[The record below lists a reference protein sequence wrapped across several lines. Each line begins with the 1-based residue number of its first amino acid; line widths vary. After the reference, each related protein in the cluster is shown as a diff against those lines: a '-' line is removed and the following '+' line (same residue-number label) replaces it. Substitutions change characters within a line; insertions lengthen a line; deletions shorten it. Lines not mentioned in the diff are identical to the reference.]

1 MPQKYAQK
9 PEAKISSNRHEK
21 PGKFA
26 EISEVLGSL
35 PIKLLS
41 LKDLN
46 LKDEVEEHGLTH
58 EENAILKAQYF
69 FEKTGLPTLGEDSGI
84 HVDAFPGELGVQTR
98 RWGGLEK
105 ATDEGVDRVFS
116 GTNAESSDDK
126 RGAKFVCFAA
136 LILGRKNK
144 FAIAPFETPSIFSG
158 ETRGIITKNLEAPLK
173 HGIPISSCFKPE
185 GFYKV
190 YAALTVE
197 EKNKVSH
204 RGKAMHKIKDMLKNI
219 LRAGILLRR

>member
-1 MPQKYAQK
+1 MKTLLIATK
-9 PEAKISSNRHEK
+9 N

-26 EISEVLGSL
+26 EISEVLGDL

-41 LKDLN
+41 LKDLG
-46 LKDEVEEHGLTH
+46 LKDEVEEHGATH
-58 EENAILKAQYF
+58 EENAILKARYF
-69 FEKTGLPTLGEDSGI
+69 FKKTGLPILGEDSGI

-105 ATDEGVDRVFS
+105 ATDEEWIAYFLEQMKNVP
-116 GTNAESSDDK
+116 EDK

-136 LILGRKNK
+136 LILGQN
-144 FAIAPFETPSIFSG
+144 FAGASQENPAIFSG
-158 ETRGIITKNLEAPLK
+158 ETRGIITKTLEAPLK
-173 HGIPISSCFKPE
+173 RGIPISSCFKPE

-197 EKNKVSH
+197 EKNRVSH
-204 RGKAMHKIKDMLKNI
+204 RGKAMHYVKDFLAS
-219 LRAGILLRR
+219 RANQ

>member
-1 MPQKYAQK
+1 MPQPLLVATK
-9 PEAKISSNRHEK
+9 N

-46 LKDEVEEHGLTH
+46 LKDEVEERGVTH

-69 FEKTGLPTLGEDSGI
+69 FEKTGLSTLGEDSGI

-105 ATDEGVDRVFS
+105 ATDEEWIKYFLEQMGRI
-116 GTNAESSDDK
+116 SDEK

-136 LILGRKNK
+136 LILGRENK
-144 FAIAPFETPSIFSG
+144 FTVASFENPAIFSG
-158 ETRGIITKNLEAPLK
+158 ETRGIITKTLEAPLK
-173 HGIPISSCFKPE
+173 HGIPISSCFRPE
-185 GFYKV
+185 GFNKV
-190 YAALTVE
+190 YAALTTE
-197 EKNKVSH
+197 EKNRVSH
-204 RGKAMHKIKDMLKNI
+204 RGKAMHAVKIFL
-219 LRAGILLRR
+219 AP

>member
-1 MPQKYAQK
+1 MQLLIATKNQ
-9 PEAKISSNRHEK
+9 
-21 PGKFA
+21 GKFT
-26 EISEVLGSL
+26 EVSEVLDSL

-58 EENAILKAQYF
+58 EENAILKARYF
-69 FEKTGLPTLGEDSGI
+69 FEKTNLPTLGEDSGI

-105 ATDEGVDRVFS
+105 ATDEEWIKYFLKQMKDVP
-116 GTNAESSDDK
+116 EEK

-136 LILGRKNK
+136 LILGRDGKASQENP
-144 FAIAPFETPSIFSG
+144 AIFSG
-158 ETRGIITKNLEAPLK
+158 ETRGIITKTLEAPLK

-185 GFYKV
+185 GFNKV

-197 EKNKVSH
+197 EKNRVSH
-204 RGKAMHKIKDMLKNI
+204 RGKAMRSVKEFLKQF
-219 LRAGILLRR
+219 L